1 MFKDK
6 KWTNLSGF
14 CSRCIMSPW
23 EIDGRIPQSW
33 HFRNSQVLIRASS
46 RSVSGR
52 SSILLVR
59 SGISRVPEQFGDK
72 VLLHQYTAACRLTY
86 AIVFCDRSLFSVK
99 PFLELEVFFWQQ
111 LTSRVENGRH
121 CTGRLYVKVDQQIH
135 LQEQR
140 ERRDRHLQL
149 TRRTRTGARQT
160 GYTMYLIYMYICVA
174 YHYATN
180 L

>member
-1 MFKDK
+1 MVFKDN

-23 EIDGRIPQSW
+23 EVDGRIPQSW

-72 VLLHQYTAACRLTY
+72 VLLHQYTAACYLTY
-86 AIVFCDRSLFSVK
+86 AIVFCDRALFPGVGG
-99 PFLELEVFFWQQ
+99 LL
-111 LTSRVENGRH
+111 LTVIDVT
-121 CTGRLYVKVDQQIH
+121 C
-135 LQEQR
+135 R
-140 ERRDRHLQL
+140 ERKTLHRSAVCKGWSAD
-149 TRRTRTGARQT
+149 TSTGTKRTER
-160 GYTMYLIYMYICVA
+160 
-174 YHYATN
+174 
-180 L
+180 